1 MTDKKSITL
10 EYAKLTQVLDP
21 NEFAVF
27 KSFVERYVAY
37 VDPSYVHNAT
47 LFLNAE
53 IDAPTFLIAIG
64 KKPTAKMSEGA
75 IITRACYTAA
85 RIIRASKTR

>member
-1 MTDKKSITL
+1 MKEKKSITL

-37 VDPSYVHNAT
+37 VDPAYVDNAT

-53 IDAPTFLIAIG
+53 IDAYSFLTAIG
-64 KKPTAKMSEGA
+64 KPPSSKLSEEA
-75 IITRACYTAA
+75 IITRACLIAA
-85 RIIRASKTR
+85 RIIRSSKKV